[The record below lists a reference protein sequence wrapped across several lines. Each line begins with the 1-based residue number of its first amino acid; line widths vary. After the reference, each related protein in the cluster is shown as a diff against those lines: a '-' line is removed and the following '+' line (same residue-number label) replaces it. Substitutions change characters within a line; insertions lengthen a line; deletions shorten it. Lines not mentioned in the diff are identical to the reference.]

1 MSEFFTAGERQ
12 VLREHGIALFADRVL
27 IGVQPP
33 LSDAR
38 IAEIEAACEG
48 PLPQAL
54 LELWRLTAGGE
65 LAYDLRARMDGN
77 EEALSWSELFY
88 DGSDQYRDL
97 RGWIEHEQE
106 CAEEA
111 AAEDGGVWN
120 GRLRYLPIGGFEYCD
135 RIYVAMEPGP
145 RAGSVVAWKQGL
157 PGWTHALQ
165 QDGIATVAAD
175 LYGAFAALCLETD
188 PEEDED
194 STGIRVLEYLDE
206 RVSDHGMPQALA
218 DKLIVF
224 YRRALLDWRGPLEA
238 GTLADTPGLAGL
250 ALQHALAHDD
260 AALVRRLSAAGVRF
274 DVPLR
279 GSAQP
284 VDVALMQHAYA
295 AAQALLD
302 AGAPVSA
309 TAIHRLDRD
318 PPAELVARLLAQGA
332 EADALGVA
340 RCVACG
346 SPEAARLVAQACGEG
361 IAAAYAE
368 VRDSMASK
376 YQEDLRRVRAG
387 KLGHYLGADGLAARV
402 ANLRE
407 FSL

>member
-1 MSEFFTAGERQ
+1 MSEFFTAGELQ
-12 VLREHGIALFADRVL
+12 VLREHDIALFADRVL

-135 RIYVAMEPGP
+135 RIYVAMEPGS

-165 QDGIATVAAD
+165 QDGIATIAAD

-238 GTLADTPGLAGL
+238 GTLADTPSVAGL

-284 VDVALMQHAYA
+284 MDVALMQHAYA

-309 TAIHRLDRD
+309 TAIHRLDCE
-318 PPAELVARLLAQGA
+318 PPVELVARLLAQGA

-368 VRDSMASK
+368 VRDSMANK

-387 KLGHYLGADGLAARV
+387 
-402 ANLRE
+402 
-407 FSL
+407 

>member
-1 MSEFFTAGERQ
+1 MSDIFSPDELQA
-12 VLREHGIALFADRVL
+12 LREQGIAVFADRVL

-54 LELWRLTAGGE
+54 LDLWRLTSGGE

-77 EEALSWSELFY
+77 EEALSWAELFY
-88 DGSDQYRDL
+88 DGSDHYRDL
-97 RGWIEHEQE
+97 QGWIEHEQE

-111 AAEDGGVWN
+111 ASEDGETWN
-120 GRLRYLPIGGFEYCD
+120 GKLRYLPIGGFEYCD
-135 RIYVAMEPGP
+135 RIYLAMEPGP

-165 QDGIATVAAD
+165 QDGIATIAPD
-175 LYGAFAALCLETD
+175 LYSAFAALCLETD
-188 PEEDED
+188 PETDED
-194 STGIRVLEYLDE
+194 SPGVRVLEYLDE

-218 DKLIVF
+218 DKLAAF
-224 YRRALLDWRGPLEA
+224 YRRALVDWRGPLAA
-238 GTLADTPGLAGL
+238 GTLADTPGLASL

-260 AALVRRLSAAGVRF
+260 AALVRQLAAQGVRL
-274 DVPLR
+274 DLPLR

-302 AGAPVSA
+302 AGSPVGA
-309 TAIHRLDRD
+309 TAIHRFDRK
-318 PPAELVARLLAQGA
+318 PVPELVARLLEHGA
-332 EADALGVA
+332 VADALGVA

-346 SPEAARLVAQACGEG
+346 SPEAARLVAQAGGEAV
-361 IAAAYAE
+361 AAAYAE
-368 VRDSMASK
+368 TRDSMTNS

-387 KLGHYLGADGLAARV
+387 KLGHYLGADGLAERV

>member
-1 MSEFFTAGERQ
+1 MSEFFTSDEQRA
-12 VLREHGIALFADRVL
+12 LREHGIAVFADRLL
-27 IGVQPP
+27 IDVQPP
-33 LSDAR
+33 LSDTR
-38 IAEIEAACEG
+38 IAEIQAMCEG
-48 PLPQAL
+48 PLPPAL

-65 LAYDLRARMDGN
+65 LVYDLRAQMDGN

-97 RGWIEHEQE
+97 QGWIEHEQE
-106 CAEEA
+106 CAQEA
-111 AAEDGGVWN
+111 AAEDGVAWN
-120 GRLRYLPIGGFEYCD
+120 GKLRYLPIGGFEYCD
-135 RIYVAMEPGP
+135 RIYVAVEPGP
-145 RAGSVVAWKQGL
+145 RAGNVVAWKQGL

-165 QDGIATVAAD
+165 QDGIATVALD
-175 LYGAFAALCLETD
+175 LHAAFAALCLETD

-194 STGIRVLEYLDE
+194 STGLRVLEYLDE

-218 DKLIVF
+218 DRVAAF
-224 YRRALLDWRGPLEA
+224 HRRALVDWRGPLEA
-238 GTLADTPGLAGL
+238 GTVGGAPGLAAL
-250 ALQHALAHDD
+250 ALQHALSHDD
-260 AALVRRLSAAGVRF
+260 AELVRRLAAQGVRF
-274 DVPLR
+274 DTPLR

-284 VDVALMQHAYA
+284 LDVALMQHAYG

-302 AGAPVSA
+302 AGAPVSP
-309 TAIHRLDRD
+309 TAIHRFDQQ
-318 PPAELVARLLAQGA
+318 PPAELVAALLARGA
-332 EADALGVA
+332 LADALGVA

-361 IAAAYAE
+361 IAGAYAQE
-368 VRDSMASK
+368 RDSLASR
-376 YQEDLRRVRAG
+376 YQEDLKRVRAG

>member
-1 MSEFFTAGERQ
+1 MSEFFTSGELHA
-12 VLREHGIALFADRVL
+12 LREHGVALFADRVL

-38 IAEIEAACEG
+38 IAEIEAVCEG

-54 LELWRLTAGGE
+54 VELWRLTAGGE
-65 LAYDLRARMDGN
+65 LAYDLRAQMDGN

-97 RGWIEHEQE
+97 QGWIEHEQE
-106 CAEEA
+106 CAQEA
-111 AAEDGGVWN
+111 AAEDGAAWN
-120 GRLRYLPIGGFEYCD
+120 GKLRYLPIGGFEYCD

-165 QDGIATVAAD
+165 QDGIATVAED

-188 PEEDED
+188 PQEDKD

-206 RVSDHGMPQALA
+206 RVSDYGMSQALA
-218 DKLIVF
+218 EKLTAF
-224 YRRALLDWRGPLEA
+224 YRRALLDWLGPLEA
-238 GTLADTPGLAGL
+238 GTLADTPSLAGL

-260 AALVRRLSAAGVRF
+260 ALLVRRLAAAGVRF

-309 TAIHRLDRD
+309 TAIHRFDRN
-318 PPAELVARLLAQGA
+318 PSVELVERLLERGA
-332 EADALGVA
+332 VADALGVA

-346 SPEAARLVAQACGEG
+346 APEAARRVAQACGDG

-368 VRDSMASK
+368 VRDSMASR
-376 YQEDLRRVRAG
+376 YQEDLRRVRTG

-402 ANLRE
+402 ANLQE

>member
-1 MSEFFTAGERQ
+1 MSLGFTPGELGA
-12 VLREHGIALFADRVL
+12 LREHGIALFADRVL
-27 IGVQPP
+27 ISVQPP

-54 LELWRLTAGGE
+54 LDLWRLTAGGE

-77 EEALSWSELFY
+77 EEALSWAELFY

-97 RGWIEHEQE
+97 QGWIEHEQE
-106 CAEEA
+106 CAQEA

-120 GRLRYLPIGGFEYCD
+120 GKLRYLPIGGFEYCD

-165 QDGIATVAAD
+165 QDGIATIAPD
-175 LYGAFAALCLETD
+175 LYSAFAALSLETD
-188 PEEDED
+188 PNEDED
-194 STGIRVLEYLDE
+194 SPGVRVLEYLDE

-218 DKLIVF
+218 DRLAAF
-224 YRRALLDWRGPLEA
+224 YRRALVDWRGPLEA
-238 GTLADTPGLAGL
+238 GTLADSPRLAGL
-250 ALQHALAHDD
+250 ALQHALAKDD
-260 AALVRRLSAAGVRF
+260 AALVRLLAAQGVRF
-274 DVPLR
+274 DVALR

-284 VDVALMQHAYA
+284 VEIALMQHAYA
-295 AAQALLD
+295 AAEALLD

-309 TAIHRLDRD
+309 TAIHRFDRK
-318 PPAELVARLLAQGA
+318 PSPELVQRLLERGA
-332 EADALGVA
+332 VGDALGVA
-340 RCVACG
+340 RCAACG
-346 SPEAARLVAQACGEG
+346 SPEAARLVAQACGDG
-361 IAAAYAE
+361 IAEAYAE
-368 VRDSMASK
+368 VRDSMAGS

-387 KLGHYLGADGLAARV
+387 KLSHYLGADGLAERV
-402 ANLRE
+402 FNLRE